1 MHCESDHILKWK
13 KIMTYY
19 LETDRLI
26 LREFNSTDAQNLY
39 ELDSDPAV
47 VEFLTKRPSTHEEIQ
62 QALERIEKLRIKFQG
77 RFGLWAAIERSTGQF
92 IGWFH
97 FRPGK
102 RDLENTKRIEL
113 GYRLKKSAW
122 GKGYA
127 QEGSRALIKKGFE
140 ELGVEEVFALTMEVN
155 VRSRNVME
163 KCGLKYIRSFI
174 DPEYGSKELDVEYAL
189 KKADFK

>member
-1 MHCESDHILKWK
+1 
-13 KIMTYY
+13 MTIY
-19 LETDRLI
+19 LETERLL
-26 LREFNSTDAQNLY
+26 LRDFTTNDEQNLFD
-39 ELDSDPAV
+39 LDADPAV
-47 VEFLTKRPSTHEEIQ
+47 VEFLTQRPSTREEVL
-62 QALERIEKLRIKFQG
+62 ASLDRVEKLRVKFQG
-77 RFGLWAAIERSTGQF
+77 RLGVWAAIERSSGKF

-113 GYRLKKSAW
+113 GYRLQKSAW

-140 ELGVEEVFALTMEVN
+140 ELNVEEVFALTMETN
-155 VRSRNVME
+155 IRSRNVME
-163 KCGLKYIRSFI
+163 KCGLTYRRSFV

-189 KKADFK
+189 KKSDFKQIP

>member
-1 MHCESDHILKWK
+1 MA
-13 KIMTYY
+13 TY

-26 LREFNSTDAQNLY
+26 LREFNPADEQNLFD
-39 ELDSDPAV
+39 LDSDPAV
-47 VEFLTKRPSTHEEIQ
+47 VEFLTKRPSTREEVL
-62 QALERIEKLRIKFQG
+62 ASLERIENLRVKFQG
-77 RFGLWAAIERSTGQF
+77 RFGVWTVIERISGEF

-102 RDLENTKRIEL
+102 RDLENIKLIEL
-113 GYRLKKSAW
+113 GYRFKKSAW
-122 GKGYA
+122 GQGYA

-140 ELGVEEVFALTMEVN
+140 ELGVEEVFALTMETN

-163 KCGLKYIRSFI
+163 KCGLKYVRSFV

-189 KKADFK
+189 RAP